1 MFKYYLL
8 YYFIGRNLL
17 NIDGVFEGGG
27 VKGIAF
33 VGAVCC
39 LEERGYNFS
48 RVAGTSAGSIIAAL
62 LAVGYT
68 GDELKRIILD
78 LDYSKL
84 LDKKGF
90 NRIPLIGNEISILKN
105 KGIYEGEY
113 ICRWLASLFEA
124 KKKTRFKDVMANGN
138 SRLKI
143 IASDI
148 SKKEIVILPDDLI
161 KYDIDPMEFEI
172 WKAVRMSISIPL
184 FFQPVKLKY
193 KKEYSFIVD
202 GGLLSN
208 FPVWIFDVSKIPRW
222 PTFGFNLVD
231 MKKNSAKEIG
241 FLNYITDLI
250 ETVVNKNEDVYVRDK
265 DSVRIINIPTLGVGA
280 TQFSINKDMS
290 NKLFVSGYESA
301 KNFISAWDFNG
312 YIRRYRS

>member
-1 MFKYYLL
+1 
-8 YYFIGRNLL
+8 L

-39 LEERGYNFS
+39 LEEKGYIFS
-48 RVAGTSAGSIIAAL
+48 RVAGTSAGAIIASL
-62 LAVGYT
+62 IAVGYT
-68 GDELKRIILD
+68 GEELKGLILN
-78 LDYSKL
+78 LDYNKL

-90 NRIPLIGNEISILKN
+90 NRIPLVGNEISILKN

-113 ICRWLASLFEA
+113 IEKWLTSLFEA
-124 KKKTRFKDVMANGN
+124 KKKTKFKDVMVNGK
-138 SRLKI
+138 SKLKI

-148 SKKEIVILPDDLI
+148 SRKELVILPDDLI

-184 FFQPVKLKY
+184 FFVPVKLHY
-193 KKEYSFIVD
+193 KSEYSFIVD

-208 FPVWIFDVSKIPRW
+208 FPVWIFDVSRIPRW
-222 PTFGFNLVD
+222 PTFGFNLVH
-231 MKKNSAKEIG
+231 MKKNTHKEIG
-241 FLNYITDLI
+241 FLNYVTDLI
-250 ETVVNKNEDVYVRDK
+250 ETIVNKNEDVYVRDK

-290 NKLFVSGYESA
+290 NKLFISGYESA
-301 KNFISAWDFNG
+301 NKFLSSWDFNG
-312 YIRRYRS
+312 YIRKFRY